1 MRKFLSLFLALAMSI
16 ACCTL
21 AAAEDTAEAMQYT
34 EENITIDAGDHQIP
48 ATLTVPA
55 VSYTHLTLPTTSRV

>member
-48 ATLTVPA
+48 ATLTVPVGA
-55 VSYTHLTLPTTSRV
+55 

>member
-48 ATLTVPA
+48 Q
-55 VSYTHLTLPTTSRV
+55 R

>member
-34 EENITIDAGDHQIP
+34 EENITIDAAITRFPQ
-48 ATLTVPA
+48 
-55 VSYTHLTLPTTSRV
+55 R